1 MKKLLQF
8 FIFLLLLVAGA
19 GAFFLG
25 KKYMPSLIFQK
36 VQKHTSHWQKT
47 NELNVQKLETLQ
59 ISNQYVFP
67 YDFMK
72 KPYPQNWAVFNLKN
86 SVHYRDNSEN
96 MNKNFYET
104 IKNMG
109 IDLAKE
115 GKNFLILRAEIRMG
129 FNLSG
134 KSAWLFPT
142 TGSNGLSLKV
152 ILPEPEILAFNLEIL
167 PQKEGWPSMAISPES
182 WSLLS
187 NFLETEIRRS
197 LMNEQTLALVKDN
210 AQNLL
215 QGILEETEFRQID
228 FVYQTRESEEGFL
241 DEKEGI

>member
-1 MKKLLQF
+1 MRKLWAF
-8 FIFLLLLVAGA
+8 FSFLFLLAAGW
-19 GAFFLG
+19 GVFFLG
-25 KKYMPSLIFQK
+25 RKYLPDLVFKK
-36 VQKHTSHWQKT
+36 VQKYSAHWQKT
-47 NELNVQKLETLQ
+47 DELNLQQLETLQ

-115 GKNFLILRAEIRMG
+115 GKNFLILSAEIRMG

-134 KSAWLFPT
+134 ENAWMQTT
-142 TGSNGLSLKV
+142 TGPNGLSLQV
-152 ILPEPEILAFNLEIL
+152 TLPEPEILAFNLNIL
-167 PQKEGWPSMAISPES
+167 PQKEGWPSMTISPES

-187 NFLETEIRRS
+187 NFLEAEIRHS
-197 LMNEQTLALVKDN
+197 IMNEQTLALVKDN

-215 QGILEETEFRQID
+215 QGILEQTEFRQID
-228 FVYQTRESEEGFL
+228 FVFETR
-241 DEKEGI
+241 K